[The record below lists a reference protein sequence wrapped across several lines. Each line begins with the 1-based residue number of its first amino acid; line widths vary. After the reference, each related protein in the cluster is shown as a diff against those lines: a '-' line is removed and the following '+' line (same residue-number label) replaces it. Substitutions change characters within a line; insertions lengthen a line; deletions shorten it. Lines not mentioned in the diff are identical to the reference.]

1 VSKEEFKKMLLELG
15 FLQSDK
21 GRLFVYILKTGHK
34 ITIYEDLRYFQF
46 LYSGSNFQELI
57 SKDVNTE
64 SFISHCR
71 LRTNDNL
78 LFAYYLRERKIGE
91 ILNG

>member
-1 VSKEEFKKMLLELG
+1 MSKDEFKKLLLELG
-15 FLQSDK
+15 FLKSDK
-21 GRLFVYILKTGHK
+21 GRLFVYILKTGHQ

-57 SKDVNTE
+57 LMNTNTE

-71 LRTNDNL
+71 LRTDDNL
-78 LFAYYLRERKIGE
+78 LFADYLRERKIEE
-91 ILNG
+91 ILNE